1 MLGKSTVVSFSA
13 CLALTLA
20 APAWGHGTAKLVHG
34 RWLVDGRFEERTMYM
49 VDGVLRSRYSGEVDE
64 TVDLGG
70 GYVVPPLGDAH
81 SHGLADAGFDETSQ
95 RFLAAG
101 TFYVENPNSIRSWT
115 LTAREKARSP
125 ETVDVRYA
133 MAGLT
138 SSGGHPAQIYD
149 QAATQLEGW
158 TVERM
163 RGEAYVPVDDE
174 ADLERK
180 WPQIVSG
187 RPDFLKTY
195 LEHSEENDRRRG
207 DDAFYGRRGL
217 DPALLPAIVARAH
230 EDGLRVTTHVTT
242 AADFRAAVEAGAD
255 EIAHLPLEPLDP
267 ADARAAAEAGVVVV
281 TTTLSHRPTEGVED
295 LDELHRRNLRL
306 LLENGVSIV
315 LGTDS
320 HRTVLDEAENL
331 VRLGFDPALVLEL
344 ATERTPRWIFPGREI
359 GRLTDGAEASFL
371 VVAKDPTKDLAAL
384 RDLAL
389 RVKQGHRLDVR

>member
-1 MLGKSTVVSFSA
+1 MLRKSTLVLFASCV
-13 CLALTLA
+13 ALSVA
-20 APAWGHGTAKLVHG
+20 APARGHGTAKLVHG
-34 RWLVDGRFEERTMYM
+34 RWLVDGRFQDRTLYV
-49 VDGVLRSRYSGEVDE
+49 VDGVLRSRYSGEVEE

-70 GYVVPPLGDAH
+70 GFVVPPLGDAH
-81 SHGLADAGFDETSQ
+81 SHALADAGFDDTSQ
-95 RFLAAG
+95 SFLAAG
-101 TFYVENPNSIRSWT
+101 IFYVQNPNSMRSWT
-115 LTAREKARSP
+115 LTAREKARSL

-149 QAATQLEGW
+149 RAATQLEGW
-158 TVERM
+158 TVGRM
-163 RGEAYVPVDDE
+163 RGEAYVEVDDE

-187 RPDFLKTY
+187 DADFLKTY
-195 LEHSEENDRRRG
+195 LEHSEEHDRRKG

-217 DPALLPAIVARAH
+217 DPALLPKIVARAH
-230 EDGLRVTTHVTT
+230 RDGLRVSTHVTT
-242 AADFRAAVEAGAD
+242 AADFRAAVRAGAD
-255 EIAHLPLEPLDP
+255 EIAHLPLELLEP
-267 ADARAAAEAGVVVV
+267 ADARAAADAGVVVV
-281 TTTLSHRPTEGVED
+281 TTTLSHRPAEGVED
-295 LDELHRRNLRL
+295 LDALHRRNLRL
-306 LLENGVSIV
+306 LLEHGVSIV

-359 GRLTDGAEASFL
+359 GRLADGAEASFL
-371 VVAKDPTKDLAAL
+371 VVAEDPTKDLAAL
-384 RDLAL
+384 RDPIL